1 MGGPIAFIIQY
12 LLSAVSVLFLVR
24 FILQATHADFFNP
37 ISQGVIRY
45 TDPVL
50 NPLRKVIPI
59 YKNLD
64 LAAFFAT
71 WVTCAATIGGVAAMT
86 GRYDHAVVVELLQS
100 LGLVMGA
107 VVAGVYRTFDLFL
120 YFYWI
125 AIFAMII
132 ISFVAPATY
141 NPVTSLLRDICEPV
155 LAPARRLLPAMGGL
169 DLSPLIVFLVI
180 GLLQQ
185 YLLPGLFGTLF
196 GGGP

>member
-1 MGGPIAFIIQY
+1 MGDPIAFIIHY
-12 LLSAVSVLFLVR
+12 LLSAVSVLFLAR

-37 ISQGVIRY
+37 ISQGIVRY

-50 NPLRKVIPI
+50 NPLRKIIPT

-64 LAAFFAT
+64 LSAFVAT
-71 WVTCAATIGGVAAMT
+71 WITCAATIGGVVAMT
-86 GRYDHAVVVELLQS
+86 GRFDSPVVVEILNS
-100 LGLVMGA
+100 LGLTLGA

-132 ISFVAPATY
+132 ISLLAPATY
-141 NPVTSLLRDICEPV
+141 NPVTALLRDVCEPV
-155 LAPARRLLPAMGGL
+155 LAPARRLLPVMGGL

-180 GLLQQ
+180 GLLQH
-185 YLLPGLFGTLF
+185 YLLPALFGTLF
-196 GGGP
+196 GA